1 MEINLT
7 DYIKHPE
14 RMDAVSLGMLRMLV
28 QRYPYFQA
36 ARLLLLRNLYQLHD
50 SFFGE
55 ELRKA
60 ALFVPDRRALF
71 QLIEGHKYTLEPVKK
86 HKSVNV
92 LQQEDER
99 TDRTQS
105 LIDTFL
111 SALPE
116 EKPKRVRP
124 VDAATDYMA
133 YLLQTEAE
141 EVSQERQEAQPMNRQ
156 DLIDDFIGQG
166 ARRIILSADPD
177 VDLQTPQLTE
187 SEENDENEDYF
198 TETLARIYIKQGK
211 YDKAIEIIRRLS
223 LKIPKKNRYFA
234 DQIRFLEKLII
245 NNKYKQK
252 EK

>member
-1 MEINLT
+1 MQ
-7 DYIKHPE
+7 DYIEHPE
-14 RMDAVSLGMLRMLV
+14 RMDAGTLETLRACV

-36 ARLLLLRNLYQLHD
+36 ARLLFLRNLYQLHH
-50 SFFGE
+50 SSFGE

-60 ALFVPDRRALF
+60 ALFVSDRRSLF
-71 QLIEGHKYTLEPVKK
+71 QLIEGYKYTLEPVRK
-86 HKSVNV
+86 HVAVGARQK
-92 LQQEDER
+92 EEEG
-99 TDRTQS
+99 DRTQS

-116 EKPKRVRP
+116 EKPKKVRP
-124 VDAATDYMA
+124 ADATTDYMA

-141 EVSQERQEAQPMNRQ
+141 EENGKQPVSPLNRQ

-166 ARRIILSADPD
+166 SRRIVLSSDPD
-177 VDLQTPQLTE
+177 AELQMPQLTG
-187 SEENDENEDYF
+187 NDENEENEDFF

-211 YDKAIEIIRRLS
+211 YAKAIEIIRRLS

>member
-14 RMDAVSLGMLRMLV
+14 RMDTVSLGMLRILV

-50 SFFGE
+50 GSFGE

-71 QLIEGHKYTLEPVKK
+71 QLIEGHKYALEPVRK
-86 HKSVNV
+86 HKPMSV
-92 LQQEDER
+92 LQQDDEGA
-99 TDRTQS
+99 DRTQS

-141 EVSQERQEAQPMNRQ
+141 ETPQEQPASQPMNRQ

-166 ARRIILSADPD
+166 NRRIILSAEPD
-177 VDLQTPQLTE
+177 ADLQAPQL
-187 SEENDENEDYF
+187 SGNDENDENEDYF